1 LSALLALLYY
11 IGELMNRGVFLVLL
25 AAILCSVLGQFTL
38 KAGAKVLGPIGAAN
52 LVEKVVAMATQP
64 LIIGG
69 LSLYAISSVGFI
81 VVLSRAN
88 ISIVSPLL
96 SISYLF
102 TVLGGKIIFHEPLP
116 PLRLVGVALIMTGV
130 IFVLRGQVGSATGG
144 S

>member
-1 LSALLALLYY
+1 MS
-11 IGELMNRGVFLVLL
+11 RGVFLVLL

-38 KAGAKVLGPIGAAN
+38 KAGAKILGPIGAAN

-64 LIIGG
+64 LIIAG
-69 LSLYAISSVGFI
+69 LALYAVSSIGFI

-102 TVLGGKIIFHEPLP
+102 TVLGGKIIFNEPLP
-116 PLRLVGVALIMTGV
+116 PLRLVGVAMIMTGV
-130 IFVLRGQVGSATGG
+130 IFVLKGQAPGVTGG
-144 S
+144 N

>member
-1 LSALLALLYY
+1 MS
-11 IGELMNRGVFLVLL
+11 RGVFLVLL

-38 KAGAKVLGPIGAAN
+38 KAGAKILGPIGAAN

-64 LIIGG
+64 LIIAG
-69 LSLYAISSVGFI
+69 LALYAVSSIGFI

-102 TVLGGKIIFHEPLP
+102 TVLGGKIIFNEPLP

-130 IFVLRGQVGSATGG
+130 ILVLRGQAVGVTGG
-144 S
+144 N

>member
-1 LSALLALLYY
+1 MS
-11 IGELMNRGVFLVLL
+11 RGVFLVLL

-38 KAGAKVLGPIGAAN
+38 KAGAKILGPIGAAN

-69 LSLYAISSVGFI
+69 LALYAVSSIGFI

-102 TVLGGKIIFHEPLP
+102 TVLGGKIIFNEPLP

-130 IFVLRGQVGSATGG
+130 IFVLKGQAPGVPGG
-144 S
+144 N

>member
-1 LSALLALLYY
+1 MS
-11 IGELMNRGVFLVLL
+11 RGVFLVLL

-38 KAGAKVLGPIGAAN
+38 KAGAKILGPIGAGN
-52 LVEKVVAMATQP
+52 LVEKVIAMATQP

-69 LSLYAISSVGFI
+69 LCMYAISSIGFI

-102 TVLGGKIIFHEPLP
+102 TVLGGKIIFNEPLP
-116 PLRLVGVALIMTGV
+116 PLRLVGLALIVTGV
-130 IFVLRGQVGSATGG
+130 ILVLRGQAGGAAGG